1 MKSFRTIGR
10 GLALALFLVT
20 GLGVPQSAWA
30 ETAVWD
36 GSLVRPSQ
44 GLGTADDPFL
54 ITTAEEFAYL
64 IQNYDYSNSG
74 VYYKKHYKLTKDLDL
89 KSTQWTFGSATNERK
104 TFRAHFDGGGHKI
117 SNIEIALSDN
127 PKECHYGLFPQL
139 GGDPDFESVIENLEV
154 ENIHFIRSTGD
165 ANGTY
170 NWRIGGLV
178 GQMYSH
184 SRISNCIVHG
194 FSVTDYA
201 TDVNMRK
208 ASRISSCPLVG
219 EIQHKFGDTNTFHKE
234 RGIMIESCY
243 GHGTSDLSH
252 FHGVEGQVFST
263 DVQGKKQL
271 DGYSYNGYVWYALGD
286 EDNSFSMSLVDVTP
300 AMGGN
305 KFQYEGFFDRVR
317 GHTYTYRWML
327 DGKRVGTNT
336 SAIVTV
342 EPKPYIQRLSLTLFD
357 NGQEAGSGAILIE
370 PDKYNLEIDTITPG
384 SKKVMHN
391 VTVRM
396 TTESG
401 LDIGENDFDFEWQ
414 DMTDNYKTV
423 GDQPTLVNARDGHT
437 YLCIASHHEHAA
449 AKFTIVHS
457 FCKPIYVC
465 NRGISEFEASLYTL
479 DNQQYNIGNDL
490 NDGLTPETAV
500 KTLKKAYELLDP
512 MGNIGSNVIVVMGE
526 YGDHDFTEFLDN
538 RCTRRNPA
546 YFVKDRPALIT
557 GRLGNFRNSRMLFAG
572 LSIKFN
578 ADVRFEQ
585 INLHGTSFEINELT
599 DQAKIFAC
607 GHNLTMGYGISIN
620 GYKVLDYTQG
630 MSEGV
635 FVPSITIYGGQL
647 NNNDPEYVSPENTI
661 TIHSGTYGRVIA
673 GDGYTLQMEKTG
685 NVAGMPQRPVRT
697 RIVCDAANYFDPY
710 HSQYDVSLIIGGQ
723 GDGCIFADTQI
734 EVKGASR
741 VGRIVGG
748 NVAFGRVIPGKPTD
762 SFFGQSEITVT
773 GGTVNEIIGTSL
785 GRYGHILYPDET
797 DHDSCVT
804 YFYGRSKINLLGGT
818 IINRLTGGG
827 SADIIGF
834 DYDSK
839 HHTFDDRIPYWRD
852 GQIAYG
858 RYDEA
863 KGKMPIVQL
872 RDGILDL
879 SKTELHINISG
890 DANIRCSVYGGSESV
905 SNLLPTRQAA
915 SQVGCIYGDTYINM
929 TGGVVEGYLFGG
941 CHGDLT
947 YFENSDNS
955 AYPMVNGKLVD
966 RMYFSHI
973 GQLYGNTHISVT
985 GGEVLGLVYGG
996 GEGTYYRQMSEDDLT
1011 NAVDLIGATYGSTQV
1026 NIGGEATLHEYIF
1039 GAGNYAHILR
1049 TGDEEHPELAGSTEV
1064 NISGG
1069 NMYGAVFGAGH
1080 GNKNLLNDLSS
1091 IYPKVDG
1098 DVRVNVTG
1106 GKFIFNE
1113 LAPRYI
1119 DRRVYGVCCGGMQTS
1134 TVKGNTFLNLQ
1145 VNPFPEEL
1153 KNNPKISAD
1162 QDLLLCAGGYDKDCA
1177 VMGTTHLT
1185 VNAPKAV
1192 VFEKLHGGSVFGQV
1206 ANTYV
1211 KILSGNI
1218 KSLYGG
1224 SRYGNVLGSTN
1235 IEVGIE
1241 NDSLKTND
1249 NIEIESVYGG
1259 NEAGGT
1265 VGGKK
1270 DASGAHVKIN
1280 GGSIM
1285 NVFGAG
1291 DGSLQSYNSED
1302 DPESF
1307 TKPYTSATWIS
1318 VSGTDS
1324 AVAVIKNL
1332 YGGGN
1337 NATVGFFDPAPN
1349 HRPEFGISR
1358 VDLRPNSGNIHIN
1371 IGSHVRIENLVMGS
1385 NGEHLLDYIPSYS
1398 PDGEVWYKGFESQ
1411 ADFETFCHS
1420 VDVSCVPVLT
1430 FNKDGLFHNDYAID
1444 DRMNRMV
1451 EFNTPGEMDAND
1463 IEIDNFFGGGNR
1475 GSMTGDSLYQYT
1487 LPTGVLIRNSVV
1499 GGCQSSIIEY
1509 KETEGPNRGKIRRYV
1524 GGMKPYRNVETAI
1537 HEQRTQLNIFCR
1549 FAPLQAG
1556 TDSAGRSCHTGCKVY
1571 GGCQDRG
1578 VSVGVSVVN
1587 LHSDMVGQFP
1597 TDSINSLFRIAKEW
1611 TGDAGQ
1617 IYGGGK
1623 GIETEAIGNT
1633 FVNLKGAVFNGEK
1646 CIPNLIHA
1654 FGGGMAGNVVGR
1666 SNVYCDFQCP
1676 IANPM
1681 DAVTH
1686 CVWGALY
1693 GGGRQGS
1700 IVRHSQLIPEVE
1712 EPLLN
1717 GTHVRVWSGQ
1727 IDQVYGGSRIGNIE
1741 GACFVDIDD
1750 RAENHF
1756 HTIIRQVFGGNDL
1769 SGKISM
1775 GNIPG
1780 VIAGNDPI
1788 RTSTYVLIR
1797 EQRKNDGLYNGFP
1810 LIAEV
1815 FGGGNGEYGNHS
1827 EMQTVYKSGS
1837 IPTRDGQT
1845 IDLTGLEYPNVD
1857 STYVE
1862 VRGGS
1867 VWYLYGGANNSYVT
1881 QGTTVRVDYSDDNAS
1896 MRCHFNRN
1904 DNPNCYERGRH
1915 AYRAMRGDGGAI
1927 LTDTLI
1933 QAMYNVLSVFG
1944 GNKTAPM
1951 VIQPEWKLGQAY
1963 IHNVYGG
1970 CNKGNVYYYADNKEL
1985 GNTPHLGLRL
1995 DLNHPKLNIDNVYG
2009 GCRLGSVL
2017 ACHSFL
2023 DEETHIY
2030 HHKLIKLKDYEY
2042 GTTIHVGDGTYGRIF
2057 GGNDISGAVLSGTRI
2072 QIEGGKI
2079 GDVYGAGNGEYVY
2092 QLTDQADEIQAVY
2105 DRSIHQYICQIPVTD
2120 SLSDFD
2126 KIKVIE
2132 QVRPNIGKA
2141 SIEIAGGLI
2150 DERRGTRKTVYISG
2164 AVYAGGNC
2172 ATILDNHGQPGDI
2185 QVDLGDYAVINNV
2198 YLGSNG
2204 LHHIDKEYIQRLM
2217 TYNKIRSMADT
2228 LNGRTLL
2235 DYHMDAVTMHG
2246 LPRDFKLRPRYD
2258 KCFIG
2263 SFYMGGARGSLSA
2276 HGELAITFPQSMTIF
2291 NKIVGGSDQARVTYS
2306 DASGS
2311 VSSEGGLLWDG
2322 IGKKPE
2328 IELEVECPFRAFEM
2342 KMEDQ
2347 FKSSDYLSKNGEDD
2361 NVQVFPGCYLNGKV
2375 EGTVNVNVNNE

>member
-10 GLALALFLVT
+10 GLALVLLLAT
-20 GLGVPQSAWA
+20 GLGVPESAWA

-36 GSLVRPSQ
+36 GSLIRPSQ

-54 ITTAEEFAYL
+54 ITSAEEFAYL

-194 FSVTDYA
+194 FSVTDYS
-201 TDVNMRK
+201 TDVTLRK

-219 EIQHKFGDTNTFHKE
+219 EIQHKFGDTETFHKE

-263 DVQGKKQL
+263 DIQGKKQL

-286 EDNSFSMSLVDVTP
+286 DDNSFSMSLVDVTP

-317 GHTYTYRWML
+317 GHTYTYRWLL

-370 PDKYNLEIDTITPG
+370 PDKYNLEIDTIMPG
-384 SKKVMHN
+384 SKKNMHN
-391 VTVRM
+391 VVVRM
-396 TTESG
+396 STESG
-401 LDIGENDFDFEWQ
+401 LDIGENDFDFVWQ
-414 DMTDNYKTV
+414 DMTDGYKEV
-423 GDQPTLVNARDGHT
+423 GNQPTLTNARDNHT
-437 YLCIASHHEHAA
+437 YLCIATHREHAA
-449 AKFTIVHS
+449 AKFTIVQS

-479 DNQQYNIGNDL
+479 DNQQYNVGNDL
-490 NDGLTPETAV
+490 NDGLSPETPV

-512 MGNIGSNVIVVMGE
+512 MGNIGSNVIVIMGE

-607 GHNLTMGYGISIN
+607 GNNLTMGYGISIN

-635 FVPSITIYGGQL
+635 FVPSITIYGGVL
-647 NNNDPEYVSPENTI
+647 NNNDTEYVHPENTI
-661 TIHSGTYGRVIA
+661 LIHSGTYGRVIA

-685 NVAGMPQRPVRT
+685 NVSGMPQRPIRT

-748 NVAFGRVIPGKPTD
+748 NVAFGRAIPGKPTD
-762 SFFGQSEITVT
+762 SFFGQTEISVS

-804 YFYGRSKINLLGGT
+804 YFYGRSKINLTGGT
-818 IINRLTGGG
+818 IVNRLTGGG
-827 SADIIGF
+827 SADIVGYE
-834 DYDSK
+834 YDEK
-839 HHTFDDRIPYWRD
+839 HHTFDDRVPFWNN
-852 GQIAYG
+852 GQVEYG
-858 RYDEA
+858 RYKDA

-929 TGGVVEGYLFGG
+929 TGGLVEGYLFGG
-941 CHGDLT
+941 CKGDLT

-955 AYPMVNGKLVD
+955 SYPMVNGQLVD
-966 RMYFSHI
+966 RMYFSRI

-996 GEGTYYRQMSEDDLT
+996 GEGTYYRAMSETDLT

-1026 NIGGEATLHEYIF
+1026 NIGGDAVLHEYIF
-1039 GAGNYAHILR
+1039 GAGNYAHVLR
-1049 TGDEEHPELAGSTEV
+1049 TGDEAKPELAGSTEV

-1069 NMYGAVFGAGH
+1069 SMYAAVFGAGH
-1080 GNKNLLNDLSS
+1080 GNKNEINDLSS

-1098 DVRVNVTG
+1098 DVRVNLTG
-1106 GKFIFNE
+1106 GKFIYNE

-1134 TVKGNTFLNLQ
+1134 SVLGDTYLNIGT
-1145 VNPFPEEL
+1145 NPFPEEL
-1153 KNNPKISAD
+1153 KKNPKVSVD
-1162 QDLLLCAGGYDKDCA
+1162 QDLLLCAGGYDRDCA
-1177 VMGTTHLT
+1177 VTGTTHLT
-1185 VNAPKAV
+1185 LNAPKELI
-1192 VFEKLHGGSVFGQV
+1192 FEKLHGGSVYGSVGNTSVKVISGQ
-1206 ANTYV
+1206 
-1211 KILSGNI
+1211 I
-1218 KSLYGG
+1218 KSLFGG
-1224 SRYGNVLGSTN
+1224 SRYGNVIGSTN
-1235 IEVGIE
+1235 IEIGLE
-1241 NDSLKTND
+1241 NDSLKSND
-1249 NIEIESVYGG
+1249 NIEIESIYGG

-1270 DASGAHVKIN
+1270 DASGSHVKIN

-1285 NVFGAG
+1285 NVYGAG
-1291 DGSLQSYNSED
+1291 DGSLQSFNSED
-1302 DPESF
+1302 PASF

-1324 AVAVIKNL
+1324 AVAVIQNL

-1349 HRPEFGISR
+1349 HRPEFGMSR

-1371 IGSHVRIENLVMGS
+1371 IGSHVRIGNLIMGS
-1385 NGEHLLDYIPSYS
+1385 NGEHLLDYIPSYTV
-1398 PDGEVWYKGFESQ
+1398 DGETWHKGFESQ
-1411 ADFETFCHS
+1411 EDFETFCHS

-1451 EFNTPGEMDAND
+1451 EFNTPGEMDADD
-1463 IEIDNFFGGGNR
+1463 IEIENFIGGGNC
-1475 GSMTGDSLYQYT
+1475 GSMTSDSLYQYT
-1487 LPTGVLIRNSVV
+1487 LPTGVLIKNSVV
-1499 GGCQSSIIEY
+1499 GGCLSSIIEY
-1509 KETEGPNRGKIRRYV
+1509 TETEGPHKGTVRRFV
-1524 GGMKPYRNVETAI
+1524 GGMRPYRHIESAI
-1537 HEQRTQLNIFCR
+1537 HEQRTQLNIFSQ
-1549 FAPLQAG
+1549 FAPLSAG
-1556 TDSAGRSCHTGCKVY
+1556 VDEKGRSCHTGCKIY

-1587 LHSDMVGQFP
+1587 LHSDLIGEYAK
-1597 TDSINSLFRIAKEW
+1597 DSLPSLFIIAQEW

-1623 GIETEAIGNT
+1623 GAQTEAIGNT
-1633 FVNLKGAVFNGEK
+1633 YVNLKGGIFNGKK
-1646 CIPNLIHA
+1646 CIPNVMHA
-1654 FGGGMAGNVVGR
+1654 FGGGMAGDVVGR
-1666 SNVYCDFQCP
+1666 SNIYCDFQCP
-1676 IANPM
+1676 IADPM

-1686 CVWGALY
+1686 CVWGSLY

-1700 IVRHSQLIPEVE
+1700 ILRHSKLIPEVE
-1712 EPLLN
+1712 EPEHN

-1727 IDQVYGGSRIGNIE
+1727 IDKVYGGSRIGNVE
-1741 GACFVDIDD
+1741 GASFVDIDD
-1750 RAENHF
+1750 RGDNHF

-1769 SGKISM
+1769 SGKIGM
-1775 GNIPG
+1775 GDISPM
-1780 VIAGNDPI
+1780 VEGNDSI
-1788 RTSTYVLIR
+1788 HTSTYVLIR
-1797 EQRKNDGLYNGFP
+1797 EQRKKDGQYHGFP

-1827 EMQTVYKSGS
+1827 EMQTVYRSGS
-1837 IPTRDGQT
+1837 IPTRNGGT
-1845 IDLTGLEYPNVD
+1845 INLAGLEYPNVD

-1867 VWYLYGGANNSYVT
+1867 IWYLYGGANNSYVD
-1881 QGTTVRVDYSDDNAS
+1881 QGTVVRIDYNDESAAT
-1896 MRCHFNRN
+1896 RCCFNKMHSRS
-1904 DNPNCYERGRH
+1904 CYERGKH
-1915 AYRAMRGDGGAI
+1915 AYHAMRADGGAI
-1927 LTDTLI
+1927 VNDSVVE
-1933 QAMYNVLSVFG
+1933 AMYNILSVFG

-1951 VIQPEWKLGQAY
+1951 VIQPKWDLGQAK

-1970 CNKGNVYYYADNKEL
+1970 CNKGNVYYYADNL
-1985 GNTPHLGLRL
+1985 QQGNTPHMGLRL
-1995 DLNHPKLNIDNVYG
+1995 ELNCPKLDIDNVYG
-2009 GCRLGSVL
+2009 GCRMGSVL
-2017 ACHSFL
+2017 ACHSYL
-2023 DEETHIY
+2023 DNKTHIY
-2030 HHKLIKLKDYEY
+2030 HHKLIQLKDYEY

-2057 GGNDISGAVLSGTRI
+2057 GGNDISGSVLSGTRI

-2079 GDVYGAGNGEYVY
+2079 NEVYGAGNGEYVY
-2092 QLTDQADEIQAVY
+2092 QVTEKVRDLQAVF
-2105 DRSIHQYICQIPVTD
+2105 DSKIQQYICQIPVLTD
-2120 SLSDFD
+2120 SISDFD
-2126 KIKVIE
+2126 KIKIIE
-2132 QVRPNIGKA
+2132 KIRPNIGK
-2141 SIEIAGGLI
+2141 SCIEIAGGL
-2150 DERRGTRKTVYISG
+2150 EESKGSRKTVYISG

-2172 ATILDNHGQPGDI
+2172 ATVLDREGQPGDI
-2185 QVDLGDYAVINNV
+2185 QIDLGDYIVINNV

-2204 LHHIDKEYIQRLM
+2204 MHHIDKDYIERLM
-2217 TYNKIRSMADT
+2217 SYNKFKSMAIER
-2228 LNGRTLL
+2228 NGRNLL

-2246 LPRDFKLRPRYD
+2246 LPRDFQLRRRYD
-2258 KCFIG
+2258 KCYIG
-2263 SFYMGGARGSLSA
+2263 SFYMGGARGSLAA
-2276 HGELAITFPQSMTIF
+2276 HGELAITFPQTMTIF

-2306 DASGS
+2306 DANGS
-2311 VSSEGGLLWDG
+2311 VSSEGGILWDG
-2322 IGKKPE
+2322 IGNKPE
-2328 IELEVECPFRAFEM
+2328 IALEVECPFRAFEM
-2342 KMEDQ
+2342 RMDDRYRIT
-2347 FKSSDYLSKNGEDD
+2347 DYLFKNGEDD

-2375 EGTVNVNVNNE
+2375 EGAVNVNINNE

>member
-1 MKSFRTIGR
+1 MKSFKSIGR
-10 GLALALFLVT
+10 GIFLSLFLAT
-20 GLGVPQSAWA
+20 GLGVPQSVLA

-36 GSLVRPSQ
+36 GSMIRPSQ
-44 GLGTADDPFL
+44 GLGTPEDPYL
-54 ITTAEEFAYL
+54 ITCAEEFAYL

-104 TFRAHFDGGGHKI
+104 TFRAHFDGAGHKI

-139 GGDPDFESVIENLEV
+139 GGDKDFESVIENLEV

-201 TDVNMRK
+201 TDVNMRPT
-208 ASRISSCPLVG
+208 SRISSCPLIG
-219 EIQHKFGDTNTFHKE
+219 EIQHKFGDTGSFHKE

-252 FHGVEGQVFST
+252 FHGNEGQVFST
-263 DVQGKKQL
+263 DVQGKKQM
-271 DGYSYNGYVWYALGD
+271 DGYSYNGYVWYALGED
-286 EDNSFSMSLVDVTP
+286 ENSFSMSLVDVTP

-342 EPKPYIQRLSLTLFD
+342 EPKPYVQRLSLTLYD
-357 NGQEAGSGAILIE
+357 NGQESGSGAILIE

-396 TTESG
+396 STESG
-401 LDIGENDFDFEWQ
+401 LDIGEHDFDFVWQ
-414 DMTDNYKTV
+414 DMTDNYKQV

-437 YLCIASHHEHAA
+437 YLCIATHREHAA
-449 AKFTIVHS
+449 AKFTIVQS

-479 DNQQYNIGNDL
+479 DNQQYNVGNDL
-490 NDGLTPETAV
+490 NDGLTPETPV

-512 MGNIGSNVIVVMGE
+512 MGNIGSNVIVIMGE
-526 YGDHDFTEFLDN
+526 YADHDFTEFLDN
-538 RCTRRNPA
+538 RCTRRNPS

-557 GRLGNFRNSRMLFAG
+557 GRMGNFRNSRMLFAG

-578 ADVRFEQ
+578 ADTRFEQ

-599 DQAKIFAC
+599 DQAKVFAC
-607 GHNLTMGYGISIN
+607 GNNLTMGYGISIN
-620 GYKVLDYTQG
+620 GYKVMDYTQG
-630 MSEGV
+630 MTEGV

-647 NNNDPEYVSPENTI
+647 NNNDPEYVSKDNVI
-661 TIHSGTYGRVIA
+661 TIYSGTYGRVIA

-685 NVAGMPQRPVRT
+685 NVSGQPQRPIRT

-748 NVAFGRVIPGKPTD
+748 NVAFGRTIPGKPTD
-762 SFFGQSEITVT
+762 SFFGQTDITVS
-773 GGTVNEIIGTSL
+773 GGTVNEIIGTNL

-804 YFYGRSKINLLGGT
+804 YFYGRSNINLIGGT
-818 IINRLTGGG
+818 IVNHLTGGG
-827 SADIIGF
+827 SADIVGY

-839 HHTFDDRIPYWRD
+839 HHTYDNRVPFWRD
-852 GQIAYG
+852 GQVEYG
-858 RYDEA
+858 QYEEA

-879 SKTELHINISG
+879 SKTELHINIGG

-905 SNLLPTRQAA
+905 SSLLPTRQAA

-929 TGGVVEGYLFGG
+929 TGGLVEGYLFGG

-955 AYPMVNGKLVD
+955 AFPTVNGQMVD
-966 RMYFSHI
+966 RMYFSRI
-973 GQLYGNTHISVT
+973 GQMYGNTHISVT
-985 GGEVLGLVYGG
+985 GGEVLGLIYGG
-996 GEGTYYRQMSEDDLT
+996 GEGTYYRAMSETDLT
-1011 NAVDLIGATYGSTQV
+1011 NAVDLIGATYGTTQV
-1026 NIGGEATLHEYIF
+1026 NIGGDATLHEYIF

-1049 TGDEEHPELAGSTEV
+1049 TGDEAQPELAGCTEV

-1080 GNKNLLNDLSS
+1080 GNKDEINDLSS
-1091 IYPKVDG
+1091 IYPKVEG
-1098 DVRVNVTG
+1098 DVRVNLTG
-1106 GKFIFNE
+1106 GQFLYNE

-1119 DRRVYGVCCGGMQTS
+1119 SRRVYGVCCAGMATS
-1134 TVKGNTFLNLQ
+1134 TVKGDTYLNIE
-1145 VNPFPEEL
+1145 VNPFPEDL

-1177 VMGTTHLT
+1177 VAGTTHLT
-1185 VNAPKAV
+1185 LNAPKNV
-1192 VFEKLHGGSVFGQV
+1192 LFEKLHGGSVFGTVGSTQV
-1206 ANTYV
+1206 S
-1211 KILSGNI
+1211 ILSGKI

-1224 SRYGNVLGSTN
+1224 SRYGDVFNSTN
-1235 IEVGIE
+1235 IVVGVE
-1241 NDSLKTND
+1241 NDSINAND

-1270 DASGAHVKIN
+1270 DTSGAHVKIN

-1291 DGSLQSYNSED
+1291 DGGLQSYNSED
-1302 DPESF
+1302 PASF

-1324 AVAVIKNL
+1324 AVAVIQNL

-1349 HRPEFGISR
+1349 HRPEFGMSR

-1371 IGSHVRIENLVMGS
+1371 IGSHVRIGNLVMGS
-1385 NGEHLLDYIPSYS
+1385 NGEHLLDYIPSYTL
-1398 PDGEVWYKGFESQ
+1398 DGKTWHKGFESQ

-1444 DRMNRMV
+1444 DRLNRKV
-1451 EFNTPGEMDAND
+1451 VFETPGEMDADD
-1463 IEIDNFFGGGNR
+1463 IIIDNFFGGGNR

-1509 KETEGPNRGKIRRYV
+1509 TESEGPHKGTVRRWV
-1524 GGMKPYRNVETAI
+1524 GGMRPYRNVESAI
-1537 HEQRTQLNIFCR
+1537 HEQRTQLNLFCQ
-1549 FAPLQAG
+1549 FSPLQAG
-1556 TDSAGRSCHTGCKVY
+1556 TDSIGRSCHIGAKVY

-1587 LHSDMVGQFP
+1587 LHSDLIGDYQKDNLP
-1597 TDSINSLFRIAKEW
+1597 SLFNIAREW
-1611 TGDAGQ
+1611 TGDAAQ

-1623 GIETEAIGNT
+1623 GAEAEAVGNT
-1633 FVNLKGAVFNGEK
+1633 YVNLKGAVFNGKK
-1646 CIPNLIHA
+1646 CIPNVMHA

-1666 SNVYCDFQCP
+1666 SNIYCDFQCP
-1676 IANPM
+1676 IADPM
-1681 DAVTH
+1681 DAITH
-1686 CVWGALY
+1686 CVWGSLY

-1712 EPLLN
+1712 EPKDN

-1727 IDQVYGGSRIGNIE
+1727 IDRVYGGSRIGNVE
-1741 GACFVDIDD
+1741 GASFVDIDD
-1750 RAENHF
+1750 RAEHHF

-1769 SGKISM
+1769 SGKIGM
-1775 GNIPG
+1775 GTIPPM
-1780 VIAGNDPI
+1780 VEGNDSI
-1788 RTSTYVLIR
+1788 HTSTYVLIR
-1797 EQRKNDGLYNGFP
+1797 EQRKQDGQYTGFP

-1815 FGGGNGEYGNHS
+1815 FGGGNGEYGDHN
-1827 EMQTVYKSGS
+1827 ELQTVYQGGS
-1837 IPTRDGQT
+1837 IPTRNGGT
-1845 IDLTGLEYPNVD
+1845 INLAGLEYPNVD

-1862 VRGGS
+1862 VRGGAI
-1867 VWYLYGGANNSYVT
+1867 WYLYGGANNSYVT
-1881 QGTTVRVDYSDDNAS
+1881 QGTTLHIDYGDDNAHE
-1896 MRCHFNRN
+1896 RCSFNASASRS
-1904 DNPNCYERGRH
+1904 CYERGKH
-1915 AYRAMRGDGGAI
+1915 AYNHMQADGGAI
-1927 LTDTLI
+1927 VNDSI
-1933 QAMYNVLSVFG
+1933 VRAMYNILSVFG

-1951 VIQPEWKLGQAY
+1951 VIQPNWHLGQAK

-1970 CNKGNVYYYADNKEL
+1970 CNKGNVYYYADNNQQ
-1985 GNTPHLGLRL
+1985 GNTPHMGLRL
-1995 DLNHPKLNIDNVYG
+1995 DLECPKLNIDNVYG
-2009 GCRLGSVL
+2009 GCRMASVL
-2017 ACHSFL
+2017 ACHSHL
-2023 DEETHIY
+2023 DPHTHIY
-2030 HHKLIKLKDYEY
+2030 HHKLIDLKDYEY

-2057 GGNDISGAVLSGTRI
+2057 GGNDISGSVLSGTRI
-2072 QIEGGKI
+2072 QVEGGKI
-2079 GDVYGAGNGEYVY
+2079 GEVYGAGNGEYVY
-2092 QLTDQADEIQAVY
+2092 QVKDDVKEVQAVF
-2105 DRSIHQYICQIPVTD
+2105 DKDLQQYICQIPRRNGVTT
-2120 SLSDFD
+2120 DFD
-2126 KIKVIE
+2126 KIKLIE
-2132 QVRPNIGKA
+2132 KIRPNIAK
-2141 SIEIAGGLI
+2141 SCIEIAGGL
-2150 DERRGTRKTVYISG
+2150 DAQSGQRKTVYISG

-2172 ATILDNHGQPGDI
+2172 ATVLDNNGKPGDI
-2185 QVDLGDYAVINNV
+2185 QIDLGDYIVINNV

-2204 LHHIDKEYIQRLM
+2204 QHHIDKEYIQHLM
-2217 TYNKIRSMADT
+2217 AYNDFKSMAEEE
-2228 LNGRTLL
+2228 NGRNLL

-2246 LPRDFKLRPRYD
+2246 LPRDFQLRRRYD
-2258 KCFIG
+2258 KCYIG
-2263 SFYMGGARGSLSA
+2263 SFYMGGARGSLAA
-2276 HGELAITFPQSMTIF
+2276 HGELSITFPQTMTIF
-2291 NKIVGGSDQARVTYS
+2291 NKIVGGSDQARIIYS
-2306 DASGS
+2306 DLNGS

-2322 IGKKPE
+2322 IGSKPE
-2328 IELEVECPFRAFEM
+2328 IALEVECPFRGLEM
-2342 KMEDQ
+2342 KMDDR
-2347 FKSSDYLSKNGEDD
+2347 FKITDYLCKYGEDD
-2361 NVQVFPGCYLNGKV
+2361 NVQVYPGCYLNGKV
-2375 EGTVNVNVNNE
+2375 EGAVNVNINNE